1 MSQEHN
7 DLKCLNASN
16 IRCPDLF
23 LVMRMFIKEH
33 KSSVRYIQINTKD
46 ERSET
51 RVKQIC
57 LNYGYDYKSTKMNG
71 EFVFLLDL
79 QPSELTQLAS

>member
-1 MSQEHN
+1 MSHQRN

-23 LVMRMFIKEH
+23 LVMRMFINEH

-46 ERSET
+46 ERSEA

-57 LNYGYDYKSTKMNG
+57 INYDYEYKSVKMND
-71 EFVFLLDL
+71 EYVFMIDL
-79 QPSELTQLAS
+79 QPSEVAQLAS